1 MAGSLRDRMPVA
13 AWLIDQL
20 RKQWGVEQTDALVRR
35 AMRGQAGQEG
45 ALYLAELNEA
55 GELLEFGCT
64 RDGRRVV
71 VGEGGLLAWVDA
83 QGSPIAPPAPPV
95 ECPMGAVHSS
105 VTGPPARGRARVI
118 RASVPAQPQGNPKG
132 VVP

>member
-1 MAGSLRDRMPVA
+1 MPSLRDRMPVA

-20 RKQWGVEQTDALVRR
+20 RKRWGVEATDALVRR

-45 ALYLAELNEA
+45 ALYIAELNEA

-71 VGEGGLLAWVDA
+71 MGDGGGLVWVDA
-83 QGSPIAPPAPPV
+83 ESRTIPLA
-95 ECPMGAVHSS
+95 
-105 VTGPPARGRARVI
+105 GPPKTPTVRVI
-118 RASVPAQPQGNPKG
+118 RAPNAAQLPPRTKG
-132 VVP
+132 VVS